1 VDFRQPGEFPE
12 DSRLRA
18 RLLHEYLI
26 APTSVKG
33 EGSSIAK
40 SSLQTSNGHRVL
52 QYQGERCD
60 VNVLD
65 VAKENPDLTTF
76 VSLVKTAGLADL
88 FLCAGP
94 FTVLAP
100 TNDAFDDLDPAL
112 LRDLLR
118 PRNKEQLQEV
128 LLYHILPGYQPST
141 SFTAG
146 PTETL
151 LLGFDMQVEVDP
163 LTFDNANVVDAD
175 AEACNGVLHTIDTV
189 LSPDDDDFC
198 DAFDFSNRRRRLQD
212 GGENCETNILD
223 TAREYPELSIA
234 VSLLTAADLQDVF
247 SCSGPFTALLPSNSA
262 FDNLNPDFVTFL
274 LDPDNQE
281 DLQDLL
287 LYHILP
293 EATLTTD
300 FTEGPAESLLPDYT
314 IDVTLSPIQFDGVN
328 VVTPDITACNGYIHI
343 LNAVLSPF
351 GETEAPIASPIV
363 EPTAAPKVD
372 QTKAPK
378 AAPVTPPDLP
388 TAAPV
393 PGATAAP
400 AGPDAS
406 AAPAGPGATAAP
418 VIPATAA
425 PSMSTPGSDTPSMS
439 PVSAGPPVDPTM
451 ITVRVEDY
459 YISYVAPGATRAP
472 TQEEYNE
479 MVLRTSG
486 YFDYVFRDRFTSDPT
501 IKFLG
506 TKAASDFTLYGAEAG
521 IPEERFN
528 IYINFSVSEVMFA
541 NDSTVPDVSV
551 LFGIMMDSI
560 SGSAGANYITS
571 AVQAYTGS
579 PFESTN
585 EVYFAASQQ
594 QGTP

>member
-1 VDFRQPGEFPE
+1 MDKSGLQP
-12 DSRLRA
+12 
-18 RLLHEYLI
+18 
-26 APTSVKG
+26 
-33 EGSSIAK
+33 
-40 SSLQTSNGHRVL
+40 SNGHRFL

-60 VNVLD
+60 SNVLD
-65 VAKENPDLTTF
+65 AARENPELSTF
-76 VSLVKTAGLADL
+76 VSLIKQAGLADF

-118 PRNKEQLQEV
+118 PRNIEQLQEV
-128 LLYHILPGYQPST
+128 LLYHILPGYQPSP

-151 LLGFDMQVEVDP
+151 LFGFDMQVEVDP

-189 LSPDDDDFC
+189 LSPNDDDFC
-198 DAFDFSNRRRRLQD
+198 DAFDFSNRRRLQD
-212 GGENCETNILD
+212 GGENCETNVLE
-223 TAREYPELSIA
+223 TAGDYPELSIA
-234 VSLLTAADLQDVF
+234 VSLIEAADLGNVF
-247 SCSGPFTALLPSNSA
+247 RCSGPFTALLPSNSA
-262 FDNLNPDFVTFL
+262 FDNLDPDYVTFL

-293 EATLTTD
+293 DATLTTE

-314 IDVTLSPIQFDGVN
+314 VSVTLSPIQFDGVN
-328 VVTPDITACNGYIHI
+328 VVTPDITACNGYINI
-343 LNAVLSPF
+343 LNAVLKPF
-351 GETEAPIASPIV
+351 GETEAPVASPIG
-363 EPTAAPKVD
+363 EPTAPPKLGPS
-372 QTKAPK
+372 KAPK

-388 TAAPV
+388 TVAPV

-400 AGPDAS
+400 SGTV
-406 AAPAGPGATAAP
+406 ATAAP
-418 VIPATAA
+418 VIPATPA
-425 PSMSTPGSDTPSMS
+425 PSMPTPGSDIPSTS
-439 PVSAGPPVDPTM
+439 PGSASPPVDPTM
-451 ITVRVEDY
+451 VTVRVEDY

-472 TQEEYNE
+472 TPEEYNE
-479 MVLRTSG
+479 MLMRTSG
-486 YFDYVFRDRFTSDPT
+486 YFDYVFRDRFASDPS

-506 TKAASDFTLYGAEAG
+506 TKAESDYTLYGTEAG

-528 IYINFSVSEVMFA
+528 IYINFSVTEVMFA
-541 NDSTVPDVSV
+541 NDSTVPEVSA
-551 LFGIMMDSI
+551 LFEIMKDSI
-560 SGSAGANYITS
+560 SGSAGANYITT

-585 EVYFAASQQ
+585 EVSFAASQQ